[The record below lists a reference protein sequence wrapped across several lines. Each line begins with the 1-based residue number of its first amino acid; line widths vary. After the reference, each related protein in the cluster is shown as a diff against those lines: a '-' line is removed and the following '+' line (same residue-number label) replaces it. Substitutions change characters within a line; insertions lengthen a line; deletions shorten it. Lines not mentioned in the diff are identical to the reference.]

1 MHGGALMKDE
11 IIISGLKVFAWH
23 GVYEEEQ
30 EKGQNFIIN
39 AKFRLDTT
47 KAGESDSLE
56 DSVDYAKIC
65 LFINDFMRINRFN
78 LLETVA
84 NQMARKLLAKFSQV
98 QSVELE
104 VEKPEAPIPVPFQTV
119 SVKIER
125 SWHRTYIATG
135 SNIGDSEDIIANALE
150 NLDADENCRV
160 LRKSQMY
167 RSRAY
172 GGVEQD
178 DFCNSVFCMDTLY
191 SPIELL
197 TRLQQEEKEAGRE
210 RLVRWGPR
218 TLDLDIIY
226 YDDLILERDHLRI
239 PHVDMTNRDFVLLPL
254 SEIAPYKRHPIL
266 GLTTLE
272 MLGRI
277 KESYILTMK
286 EEE

>member
-1 MHGGALMKDE
+1 MKDE

-277 KESYILTMK
+277 KESYVLTLK

>member
-1 MHGGALMKDE
+1 MKDE

-39 AKFRLDTT
+39 ARLSLDTSQ
-47 KAGESDSLE
+47 AGATDSLD
-56 DSVDYAKIC
+56 DSVDYGKVC

-78 LLETVA
+78 LIETVA
-84 NQMARKLLAKFSQV
+84 NQLARKIMVRFPLA

-104 VEKPEAPIPVPFQTV
+104 IMKPEAPIPVPFDTV

-135 SNIGDSEDIIANALE
+135 SNMGDSEDIINNAIANLG
-150 NLDADENCRV
+150 ADENCR
-160 LRKSQMY
+160 LFKASKLY
-167 RSRAY
+167 RSKPY

-178 DFCNSVFCMDTLY
+178 DFYNSVICLDTLY

-197 TRLQQEEKEAGRE
+197 TRLQEEEKEAGRE
-210 RLVRWGPR
+210 RLVKWGPR
-218 TLDLDIIY
+218 TLDLDILY
-226 YDDLILERDHLRI
+226 YDDLIVERDHLRI
-239 PHVDMTNRDFVLLPL
+239 PHVDMSNRDFVLLPL
-254 SEIAPYKRHPIL
+254 SEVAPYKRHPIL

-272 MLGRI
+272 LLARL
-277 KESYILTMK
+277 KTSYVYTLK

>member
-1 MHGGALMKDE
+1 MKDE

-47 KAGESDSLE
+47 TAGETDSLE
-56 DSVDYAKIC
+56 DSVDYGKIC
-65 LFINDFMRINRFN
+65 LFINDFMRINRYN

-84 NQMARKLLAKFSQV
+84 NQLARKLLAKFSQV

-104 VEKPEAPIPVPFQTV
+104 VEKPEAPIPVPIRTV

-135 SNIGDSEDIIANALE
+135 SNMGDSEDLIANALE

-167 RSRAY
+167 RSKAY

-197 TRLQQEEKEAGRE
+197 TRLQQE
-210 RLVRWGPR
+210 
-218 TLDLDIIY
+218 
-226 YDDLILERDHLRI
+226 
-239 PHVDMTNRDFVLLPL
+239 
-254 SEIAPYKRHPIL
+254 
-266 GLTTLE
+266 
-272 MLGRI
+272 
-277 KESYILTMK
+277 
-286 EEE
+286 

>member
-1 MHGGALMKDE
+1 MKDE

-39 AKFRLDTT
+39 ARLSVDTT
-47 KAGESDSLE
+47 AAAASDSLE
-56 DSVDYAKIC
+56 DAIDYAKVS
-65 LFINDFMRINRFN
+65 LFIDEYMRVYRFN
-78 LLETVA
+78 LLESVA
-84 NQMARKLLAKFSQV
+84 NNLARKILVKFPMAESI
-98 QSVELE
+98 SLE
-104 VEKPEAPIPVPFQTV
+104 IMKPEAPIPVPFQSV
-119 SVKIER
+119 SVKVER
-125 SWHRTYIATG
+125 GWHKVFIATG
-135 SNIGDSEDIIANALE
+135 SNMGDSEQYILDAIE
-150 NLDADENCRV
+150 NLDSDENCRV
-160 LRKSQMY
+160 LRKSKMY
-167 RSRAY
+167 TSRPY

-178 DFCNSVFCMDTLY
+178 DYVNSVFCMNTLY

-210 RLVRWGPR
+210 RLVKWGPR

-226 YDDLILERDHLRI
+226 YDDIILERDHLRI
-239 PHVDMTNRDFVLLPL
+239 PHVDMCNRDFVLLPL

-272 MLGRI
+272 LLARL
-277 KESYILTMK
+277 KDSYVKTMK

>member
-1 MHGGALMKDE
+1 MKDE

-30 EKGQNFIIN
+30 EKGQNFIVN
-39 AKFRLDTT
+39 AKLSLDTSL
-47 KAGESDSLE
+47 AGESDSLE
-56 DSVDYAKIC
+56 DSVDYGKVC

-78 LLETVA
+78 LLEAVA
-84 NQMARKLLAKFSQV
+84 NQMARKIMVKFPLT

-104 VEKPEAPIPVPFQTV
+104 IMKPEAPIPLPFENV
-119 SVKIER
+119 SVKITR

-135 SNIGDSEDIIANALE
+135 SNMGDSEDLIANAID

-160 LRKSQMY
+160 IRKSKMY
-167 RSRAY
+167 RSKPY
-172 GGVEQD
+172 GGVEQE
-178 DFCNSVFCMDTLY
+178 DFFNSVFCMDTLY

-197 TRLQQEEKEAGRE
+197 TRLQEEEKAANRE
-210 RLVRWGPR
+210 RLVKWGPR

-226 YDDLILERDHLRI
+226 YDDEIIEREHLRI

-266 GLTTLE
+266 GMTTLE

-277 KESYILTMK
+277 KESYVLTMK
-286 EEE
+286 EEEE

>member
-1 MHGGALMKDE
+1 MPELTDMNYIREVMQRHGFQTSKSL
-11 IIISGLKVFAWH
+11 
-23 GVYEEEQ
+23 
-30 EKGQNFIIN
+30 GQNFIIN
-39 AKFRLDTT
+39 AKFRLDTSA
-47 KAGESDSLE
+47 AGASDSLE
-56 DSVDYAKIC
+56 DSADYGKIC
-65 LFINDFMRINRFN
+65 LFINDFMRINRYN

-84 NQMARKLLAKFSQV
+84 NQMARKLLAKFSMI

-104 VEKPEAPIPVPFQTV
+104 VEKPEAPIPVPFETV

-125 SWHRTYIATG
+125 SWHRAYIATG
-135 SNIGDSEDIIANALE
+135 SNMGDSEDIIANALE

-160 LRKSQMY
+160 LRRSKMY
-167 RSRAY
+167 KSRAY

-178 DFCNSVFCMDTLY
+178 DFYNSVFCMDTLY

-210 RLVRWGPR
+210 RLIKWGPR
-218 TLDLDIIY
+218 TLDLDILY

-266 GLTTLE
+266 GLTTQEL
-272 MLGRI
+272 LGRL

-286 EEE
+286 EDE

>member
-1 MHGGALMKDE
+1 MKDE

-39 AKFRLDTT
+39 ARLALDTSQ
-47 KAGESDSLE
+47 AGATDSLE
-56 DSVDYAKIC
+56 DSVDYAKVC

-78 LLETVA
+78 LIEAVA
-84 NQMARKLLAKFSQV
+84 NQMARKIMVRFPMT

-104 VEKPEAPIPVPFQTV
+104 IMKPEAPIPVPFETV

-135 SNIGDSEDIIANALE
+135 SNMGDSEDIISNAIA

-160 LRKSQMY
+160 FKTSKVY
-167 RSRAY
+167 RSKPY

-178 DFCNSVFCMDTLY
+178 DYYNSVICLDTLY

-197 TRLQQEEKEAGRE
+197 TRLQEEEKEAGRE
-210 RLVRWGPR
+210 RLVKWGPR

-226 YDDLILERDHLRI
+226 YDDLIVERDHLRI
-239 PHVDMTNRDFVLLPL
+239 PHVDMSNRDFVLLPL

-266 GLTTLE
+266 GLNTLE
-272 MLGRI
+272 LLARL
-277 KESYILTMK
+277 KTSFVYTMK

>member
-47 KAGESDSLE
+47 TAGESDSLE
-56 DSVDYAKIC
+56 DSVDYGKIC
-65 LFINDFMRINRFN
+65 LFINDFMRINRYN

-84 NQMARKLLAKFSQV
+84 NQLARKLLAKFSQV

-104 VEKPEAPIPVPFQTV
+104 VEKPEAPIPVPIRTV

-135 SNIGDSEDIIANALE
+135 SNMGDSEDLIANALE

-167 RSRAY
+167 RSKAY

-210 RLVRWGPR
+210 RIVRWGPR

-239 PHVDMTNRDFVLLPL
+239 PHVDMANRDFVLLPL

-277 KESYILTMK
+277 KESYVLTMK
-286 EEE
+286 EDE

>member
-1 MHGGALMKDE
+1 MKDE

-30 EKGQNFIIN
+30 EKGQNFIVN
-39 AKFRLDTT
+39 AKISVDTSI
-47 KAGESDSLE
+47 AGESDSLE
-56 DSVDYAKIC
+56 DSVDYGKVC

-78 LLETVA
+78 LLEAVA
-84 NQMARKLLAKFSQV
+84 NQLARQLMVRFPLT

-104 VEKPEAPIPVPFQTV
+104 IMKPEAPIPLPFENV
-119 SVKIER
+119 SVKITR

-135 SNIGDSEDIIANALE
+135 SNMGESEDLIADAID
-150 NLDADENCRV
+150 NLDGDENCRV
-160 LRKSQMY
+160 IKKSKVY
-167 RSRAY
+167 RSKPY

-197 TRLQQEEKEAGRE
+197 TRLQEEEKAANRE
-210 RLVRWGPR
+210 RLVKWGPR

-226 YDDLILERDHLRI
+226 YDDEIIEREHLRV

-266 GLTTLE
+266 GMTTLE

-277 KESYILTMK
+277 KESYVLTMK
-286 EEE
+286 EEEE